1 MGYPASAGIDIHGGD
16 ARHVVGHDYLIA
28 HRDLKQ
34 LIAFGVQLFMYA
46 TPVIYP
52 LDAAPERYRRIIE
65 LNPLS
70 SIFEAFKYATIGSG
84 ELQWG
89 LLGYSLVFMA
99 LSMFFAV
106 IVFNKVE
113 RTFMDTV

>member
-1 MGYPASAGIDIHGGD
+1 
-16 ARHVVGHDYLIA
+16 
-28 HRDLKQ
+28 
-34 LIAFGVQLFMYA
+34 MYA